1 MHEKIS
7 ISGQVHDYNMRP
19 IYLIKVSV
27 HDNLQYVNHTYTN
40 EDGIYHLSIP
50 SGRPITICFDTHWSL
65 INAREWH
72 PSVVANI
79 DTKEDIILNRFLM
92 HVSDSTGRA
101 ADTDALTAYQFIVM
115 WTERSELDK
124 NYAEIAAY
132 RVSQLMIVRPELH
145 EIQNKLEDFF
155 LKKSRST

>member
-1 MHEKIS
+1 MHEKVS

-19 IYLIKVSV
+19 ISLIKVSV
-27 HDNLQYVNHTYTN
+27 YDNLQYVNHTYTN
-40 EDGIYHLSIP
+40 EDGAYNLSIP

-79 DTKEDIILNRFLM
+79 YSKEDIILNRFLM

-101 ADTDALTAYQFIVM
+101 ADIDALTAYQFIVM

-124 NYAEIAAY
+124 TYAEIAAY
-132 RVSQLMIVRPELH
+132 RVSQLMIVKPELH

-155 LKKSRST
+155 LKKSRLT